1 MNYAQLA
8 QKIKE
13 QAQKT
18 GFINARIASCHL
30 SAKQTQLLD
39 TRLQTADFGQMN
51 YLTKHSLGRADAHY
65 ILPQAQSVLLLNL
78 PYWTETFPKTQQI
91 IQNADK
97 AYISRYALGRDYH
110 KVIRAKLKELAQF
123 IETLVPDVICRGVVD
138 SAPLAEVAFAQS
150 AGLGWQGKNGL
161 LIQKQGGSL
170 FFLGALLTSLPL
182 PPDETQ
188 AENHCGRCTRCI
200 TACPTRAIVAP
211 HTVEP
216 RRCLSYQTIENQA
229 LIEEPYRKAMGN
241 RIYGCDDC
249 QLCCPF
255 NRFMHKGQEADF
267 QPRHQLDDIT
277 LLELLVW
284 TEAQFTQKMAGSPIY
299 RIGYIKWLSNIII
312 ALGNAP
318 KSDKITN
325 SLKPFLTHSS
335 VMLQQAAQW
344 ALEQQHVTP

>member
-1 MNYAQLA
+1 MNYAQIA
-8 QKIKE
+8 QKIKD

-18 GFINARIASCHL
+18 GFINARIASSHL

-39 TRLQTADFGQMN
+39 TRLQTTDFGQMT
-51 YLTKHSLGRADAHY
+51 YLTKHGLGRADAHH
-65 ILPQAQSVLLLNL
+65 ILPQAQSVLLVNL
-78 PYWTETFPKTQQI
+78 PYWTEAFPQTQQI
-91 IQNADK
+91 QQNTDK

-110 KVIRAKLKELAQF
+110 KVIRAKLKTLAQF
-123 IETLVPDVICRGVVD
+123 IETLAPDALCRGIVD
-138 SAPLAEVAFAQS
+138 SAPLAEVAFAQR

-182 PPDETQ
+182 PPDQTELQ
-188 AENHCGRCTRCI
+188 NHCGRCTRCI

-216 RRCLSYQTIENQA
+216 RRCLSYQTIENPN
-229 LIEEPYRKAMGN
+229 LVEEPYRKAMGN

-249 QLCCPF
+249 QICCPF

-277 LLELLVW
+277 LLELLAW
-284 TEAQFTQKMAGSPIY
+284 TEPQFTQKMAGSPIY
-299 RIGYIKWLSNIII
+299 RIGYIKWQSNIII

-318 KSDKITN
+318 KSDKIIT
-325 SLKPFLTHSS
+325 SLQPFQTHSS
-335 VMLQQAAQW
+335 TMLQQAAQW